1 MKNPL
6 PLATTIVRNVRV
18 GAVPVQLL
26 FRDADRRYYLVQN
39 PSTTDSIKVTSTQA
53 GGTGQIIGPTGAK
66 IVDVAAINELWASN
80 VTGAT
85 EINVSVEEV
94 RGYTPYEIR
103 TLMALE
109 TIAAAMAKGA
119 K

>member
-1 MKNPL
+1 MSKAL
-6 PLATTIVRNVRV
+6 PLATTIVRTVRV
-18 GAVPVQLL
+18 GALPVQLL

-39 PSTTDSIKVTSTQA
+39 PSAVDSIKVTSTQA
-53 GGTGQIIGPTGAK
+53 GTLGQIIGPTGAK

-80 VTGAT
+80 ITSVN
-85 EINVSVEEV
+85 ELNISVEEV

-103 TLMALE
+103 SLMALE
-109 TIAAAMAKGA
+109 TIAALLSKGA